1 MVIKK
6 IMEYHSSSARYS
18 LKCIER
24 LIIQLPESCA
34 DSAELI
40 RCFGLW
46 NIAKRV
52 EKKKQNQKEKSKA
65 CLLTELPVTE
75 MAPRDPANRSQQK
88 TCPSLPM
95 CWRGTFWG
103 LLSSIAEKEILGKKC
118 AWNKQQISG
127 CKWTGFKGGSGS
139 LPFGACKWQK
149 DLSLIAERLACYL
162 VYLVFNSK
170 RE

>member
-1 MVIKK
+1 
-6 IMEYHSSSARYS
+6 MEDHSSSARNS

-24 LIIQLPESCA
+24 LIIQLPESYA

-52 EKKKQNQKEKSKA
+52 KKKKKKKLNQKEESKA
-65 CLLTELPVTE
+65 CLLAELPVTE

-95 CWRGTFWG
+95 CWQGTFWG
-103 LLSSIAEKEILGKKC
+103 LLSNIAEKEILGKTC
-118 AWNKQQISG
+118 AWNKQQISVL
-127 CKWTGFKGGSGS
+127 KWTGFKGGSGS

-149 DLSLIAERLACYL
+149 DLSLIAECLACYL